1 MLFLGPASASEKDPV
16 SAELLSSME
25 RVSRGESFS
34 AGIRIEME
42 AGWHTYWLNP
52 GDSGASPEF
61 SWNMQDGVRIGEIQ
75 FPVPDRIPYG
85 ELVNFGYS
93 NEVIWPFKV
102 NLDES
107 FLSDFVRLSGRL
119 EILIC
124 SDICIPKA
132 LFIDLVVPVGKTKKN
147 EKVYDLLDRSFAD
160 LPLPLNVR
168 PVLRVLDDSLDLRF
182 GYSNTQMSRLEDV
195 YFYPLKSGLIEN
207 TDSQSFSFKGNM
219 VSLKMKRADQFQ
231 MENPIK
237 GLLVVNEN
245 TYQIDIEKPSMG
257 DGKKE
262 QEELGLLFAILLALA
277 GGIILNLMPCVFPV
291 LSIKILSFLDRSESG
306 SRGLVAHGWAYGLGV
321 VFSFIVL
328 GLLVSFFRAG
338 GESVGWGFQL
348 QSPIIVSMLVYVFML
363 VGFNLLGFF
372 EINFSFSLRKKNDGL
387 SGAFLSGVLATAV
400 ASPCTAPFMGAALGY
415 AILQAP
421 SIGVVVF
428 ASLGL
433 GMALPFVL
441 LCYFPGW
448 VARMPKPGPWMINLK
463 QFLAFPM
470 FASAI
475 WLIWVLQFQ
484 EKDFFIPV
492 LLGIL
497 FISMALWISR
507 LGQTRLKKTMV
518 VFFFGL
524 ALALAFSPLL
534 FKDQVNDGKL
544 TSGIPEHSR
553 YSKGQLERAIKQGP
567 VFVNFTA
574 AWCVTCKVNE
584 IGALNSKRIADAFN
598 EKELTY
604 MVADWTN
611 EDPQITE
618 ALQRYGRAGVPLYLL
633 FAKNSLSPFVLP
645 QILTID
651 ILLSAL
657 DKI

>member
-1 MLFLGPASASEKDPV
+1 
-16 SAELLSSME
+16 
-25 RVSRGESFS
+25 
-34 AGIRIEME
+34 
-42 AGWHTYWLNP
+42 
-52 GDSGASPEF
+52 
-61 SWNMQDGVRIGEIQ
+61 
-75 FPVPDRIPYG
+75 
-85 ELVNFGYS
+85 
-93 NEVIWPFKV
+93 EVIWPFKV

-421 SIGVVVF
+421 SI
-428 ASLGL
+428 
-433 GMALPFVL
+433 
-441 LCYFPGW
+441 
-448 VARMPKPGPWMINLK
+448 
-463 QFLAFPM
+463 
-470 FASAI
+470 
-475 WLIWVLQFQ
+475 
-484 EKDFFIPV
+484 
-492 LLGIL
+492 
-497 FISMALWISR
+497 
-507 LGQTRLKKTMV
+507 
-518 VFFFGL
+518 
-524 ALALAFSPLL
+524 
-534 FKDQVNDGKL
+534 
-544 TSGIPEHSR
+544 
-553 YSKGQLERAIKQGP
+553 
-567 VFVNFTA
+567 
-574 AWCVTCKVNE
+574 
-584 IGALNSKRIADAFN
+584 
-598 EKELTY
+598 
-604 MVADWTN
+604 
-611 EDPQITE
+611 
-618 ALQRYGRAGVPLYLL
+618 
-633 FAKNSLSPFVLP
+633 
-645 QILTID
+645 
-651 ILLSAL
+651 
-657 DKI
+657 